1 VTSYTVIWHDAAGAE
16 VGRLELERNAL
27 TFHGAGCDRTILFGD
42 IDAVHVG
49 RSAAERL
56 AGRPSLVLSPRAG
69 GEVRIGS
76 LDGLG
81 ALNELA
87 STLAA

>member
-1 VTSYTVIWHDAAGAE
+1 MIWNDEATAE
-16 VGRLELERNAL
+16 VGRLELGPDGLA
-27 TFHGAGCDRTILFGD
+27 FHGARSDRTLRFDEIRS
-42 IDAVHVG
+42 VHVG

-56 AGRPSLVLSPRAG
+56 AGRPSLVLARRAG
-69 GEVRIGS
+69 GAVRIGS

>member
-1 VTSYTVIWHDAAGAE
+1 MTSYTVIWNDAATAG
-16 VGRLELERNAL
+16 VGRLELEPDGI
-27 TFHGAGCDRTILFGD
+27 TFHGSGLEETVLFAEIEG
-42 IDAVHVG
+42 VRVG
-49 RSAAERL
+49 RSDAERL
-56 AGRPSLVLSPRAG
+56 AGRPSLVLDRRNAG
-69 GEVRIGS
+69 PVRIGS